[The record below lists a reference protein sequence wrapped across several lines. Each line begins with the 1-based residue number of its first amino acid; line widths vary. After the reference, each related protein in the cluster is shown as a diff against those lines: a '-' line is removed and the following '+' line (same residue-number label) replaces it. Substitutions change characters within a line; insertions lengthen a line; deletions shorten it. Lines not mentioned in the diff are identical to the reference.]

1 MWTYNSATGALA
13 RGGTIEGYGYSGNGS
28 GLNCP
33 AMSVVPNVGPIPAGE
48 WTIGKFFDDIE
59 GDDPKGKLVC
69 HLTPVFDT
77 DTHDRSGFMIHGDNA
92 AMDHTAS
99 EGCIIL
105 SHILRQLIADSGDT
119 DLLVL

>member
-1 MWTYNSATGALA
+1 MWTYNSASGALS
-13 RGGTIEGYGYSGNGS
+13 RLGVIEGYGYSGNGS
-28 GLNCP
+28 GLNTP
-33 AMSVVPNVGPIPAGE
+33 AMAVVPCVGPIPSGE
-48 WTIGKFFDDIE
+48 WTIGPFFDDM
-59 GDDPKGKLVC
+59 GDKGPLVC

-105 SHILRQLIADSGDT
+105 SHILRQMIADSGDT